1 MSEKRFARLKSFW
14 RGPRLDAERFDAPP
28 KQQLSYSQF
37 SEEIGRSLA
46 DCFEQEQEATTA
58 SEESRSALGEALLE
72 ALSKMKKDDAPEAP
86 PAVALMVAPEPAND
100 EKSEVVVELTPKPM
114 VKPAPPTSLRG
125 RLEAL
130 NKVRATGT

>member
-14 RGPRLDAERFDAPP
+14 RGPRERLEPERLETSA
-28 KQQLSYSQF
+28 KQMSYSQF

-46 DCFEQEQEATTA
+46 DCFEQEAAAA

-100 EKSEVVVELTPKPM
+100 EKSDVVVELTPKPAA
-114 VKPAPPTSLRG
+114 KPAPPTSLRG